1 MASLSITPLDAGR
14 LSGVERSTQQYL
26 TGFGEKIC
34 VHLTMWLILGLDE
47 PILVDVAAGPPEI
60 VRRFQSRD
68 LEQPDHLE
76 QLLSRAGVTIRDI
89 RTIVLTH
96 LHWDHCLGLL
106 DGTFGHATAYVQRSE
121 LQYAAAP
128 FEPHRGLYN
137 RAVLD
142 GFGSDKLPKLRVLDG
157 DHTLAPGVRIVH
169 TPGHTPGT
177 SAVIVDTEQGRCAIA
192 SDNVPLASSWRGGTA
207 DRWTPNGIHVD
218 LAECYSSLARL
229 AREADFVLPSH
240 CESVHAGPDAG
251 LLPTSF
257 AA

>member
-1 MASLSITPLDAGR
+1 VGSLSIVPLDGGR
-14 LSGVERSTQQYL
+14 LTGVERSTQQYL

-60 VRRFQSRD
+60 VSRYQSRD
-68 LEQPDHLE
+68 LDQPRHPE
-76 QLLSRAGVTIRDI
+76 QLLSDVGLTFRDI
-89 RTIVLTH
+89 RTVVLTH

-106 DGTFGHATAYVQRSE
+106 AGTLGHATAYVQRRE
-121 LQYAAAP
+121 LQYAGAP

-137 RAVLD
+137 RTVLA
-142 GFGSDKLPKLRVLDG
+142 GFGSKELPDLRVLDG
-157 DHTLAPGVRIVH
+157 DHQLAPGVRIVH

-177 SAVIVDTEQGRCAIA
+177 SAVIVDTDRGRCAIA

-207 DRWTPNGIHVD
+207 DGWTPNGIHVD

-229 AREADFVLPSH
+229 AGEADYVLPSH
-240 CESVHAGPDAG
+240 CESVHSAPGAG
-251 LLPTSF
+251 LLPTAG